1 MSPRSATQYTEIR
14 KQKKELIMETALELF
29 AESGFH
35 ATSMSQIAKKA
46 GISKG
51 LTYNYFESKNE
62 ILEEILETSSNEIY
76 ENFDINHD
84 GILTEEEFYQF
95 IRQTFQL
102 INNNRRFWKLYTT
115 VVLQTNILET
125 KKQSMVEKMAPAI
138 NLFRN
143 FLVSKGSQ
151 DPDSDIIV
159 ISTLIR
165 GASITMISSEFYP
178 YELLEDKIITAV
190 QRIISY
196 NQLTAKI

>member
-1 MSPRSATQYTEIR
+1 
-14 KQKKELIMETALELF
+14 METALELF

-62 ILEEILETSSNEIY
+62 ILEEIIETSSNKIY

-115 VVLQTNILET
+115 VILQTNILET
-125 KKQSMVEKMAPAI
+125 KKQSMVEKLAPAI
-138 NLFRN
+138 SLFRN

-165 GASITMISSEFYP
+165 GASITIISSEFYP

>member
-14 KQKKELIMETALELF
+14 KQKKDLIMETALELF

-62 ILEEILETSSNEIY
+62 ILEEIIETSSNKIY

-115 VVLQTNILET
+115 VILQTNILET
-125 KKQSMVEKMAPAI
+125 KKQSMVEKLAPAI
-138 NLFRN
+138 SLFRN

-165 GASITMISSEFYP
+165 GASITIISSEFYP

>member
-62 ILEEILETSSNEIY
+62 ILEEILETSSNKFY
-76 ENFDINHD
+76 ENLDINHD

-102 INNNRRFWKLYTT
+102 INNNRRFWKLYTM
-115 VVLQTNILET
+115 VVLQTNIIET
-125 KKQSMVEKMAPAI
+125 KKQAMVEKLAPAI

-151 DPDSDIIV
+151 DPDSDLIV

-178 YELLEDKIITAV
+178 HELLEDKIIAAV
-190 QRIISY
+190 QRLISY
-196 NQLTAKI
+196 KQLTAKI